1 MDPAGNFAANDIDLW
16 YYRDPVF
23 NSMSSTFAYA
33 NEHKPIMVNTNFF
46 WGEGNQLERVR
57 KHGNFTCRFIGD
69 SGKQMFEAGVMET
82 NPIGAYKQ
90 D

>member
-1 MDPAGNFAANDIDLW
+1 MMDPAGDFAANDISLW

-57 KHGNFTCRFIGD
+57 KHGNFTCRYIGD
-69 SGKQMFEAGVMET
+69 SGK
-82 NPIGAYKQ
+82 
-90 D
+90 